1 MIWKK
6 NVDKIDFNQW
16 SKDTLVGHLG
26 IEILDVENDV
36 LTGRMPVD
44 NRTIQYMGI
53 MHGGASAAFA
63 ETLGSI
69 AGFLTLEDQ
78 SNETIVGTEIQASH
92 LRPATSGFVI
102 GKARP
107 IKLGKTLQ
115 VWQIEIFDAHQLLIC
130 HAKLTCLVK
139 KMSKE

>member
-6 NVDKIDFNQW
+6 NVHEMDFNKW
-16 SKDTLVGHLG
+16 FKDTLVGHLG
-26 IEILDVENDV
+26 IEILHVENDV

-44 NRTIQYMGI
+44 KRTRQYMGI
-53 MHGGASAAFA
+53 IHGGASAAFA

-69 AGFLTLEDQ
+69 AGYLTLDENGGE
-78 SNETIVGTEIQASH
+78 SVFGTEIQASH
-92 LRPATSGFVI
+92 LRPATTDFVT

-115 VWQIEIFDAHQLLIC
+115 VWEIEIFDANQMLVC
-130 HAKLTCLVK
+130 HAKLTCIVK
-139 KMSKE
+139 KLSY

>member
-6 NVDKIDFNQW
+6 NVDDIDFKKW
-16 SKDTLVGHLG
+16 SRDTLVGHLG
-26 IEILDVENDV
+26 IEILDTNHDV

-44 NRTIQYMGI
+44 NRTKQYMGI
-53 MHGGASAAFA
+53 IHGGASAAFA

-69 AGFLTLEDQ
+69 AGFLTLDEH
-78 SNETIVGTEIQASH
+78 SGETVVGTEIQASH
-92 LRPATSGFVI
+92 LRPATTDYVI

-115 VWQIEIFDAHQLLIC
+115 VWGIEIFDTNQLLVC
-130 HAKLTCLVK
+130 HAKLTCMVK
-139 KMSKE
+139 KISN